1 MTVERNIGGRQTM
14 PWEKSFNEEEVLEK
28 AMHLFWEKGFE
39 PTSIAD
45 LIEGTGIN
53 RGSLYNAFGGKQA
66 LFEKVLL
73 KYDRDKRRTL
83 LAQLEALDDPKK
95 AICDFFDNIVAD
107 TLSDTG
113 KKGCFLINTASKIAA
128 HDEQV
133 SEIITNGLR
142 EIEAFFRRSVEVGQA
157 RGVFCKELNPENT
170 AKALMAFLVAIRVLG
185 RGAYSDAA
193 LKTIADE
200 AKRLID

>member
-1 MTVERNIGGRQTM
+1 M

>member
-1 MTVERNIGGRQTM
+1 M
-14 PWEKSFNEEEVLEK
+14 PWKKSFNEEEVLEK

-73 KYDRDKRRTL
+73 KYDRDKRRAL

-113 KKGCFLINTASKIAA
+113 KKGCFLINTASQIAT

-142 EIEAFFRRSVEVGQA
+142 EVEAFFRRSVEVGQA
-157 RGVFCKELNPENT
+157 RGVFCKKLNPENT

-200 AKRLID
+200 AKRLIDR